1 MKEILNV
8 RVDEELKNEID
19 RISKEE
25 GITPSEYARS
35 ILYDYLGYD
44 EKTKTFW
51 VQEGEPIVINVSDIS
66 NIKKELPQLALLLF
80 ANLYSTGYYSEKNLE
95 IAKGF
100 LENLTKNDMLSNELR
115 FEFLKVL
122 TDINRVLAIG
132 IQNTPVYFLSPD
144 NMYTLDFDLLFDE
157 VYDIINRDYSDAK

>member
-1 MKEILNV
+1 MKQILNV
-8 RVDEELKNEID
+8 RIDQEPKDEID
-19 RISKEE
+19 RISEE
-25 GITPSEYARS
+25 KGITPSEYARR
-35 ILYDYLGYD
+35 ILYIFLNYD
-44 EKTKTFW
+44 EETKTFS
-51 VQEGEPIVINVSDIS
+51 VPAAEPIVKKIPEFS
-66 NIKKELPQLALLLF
+66 NIKKELPLLALFLF
-80 ANLYSTGYYSEKNLE
+80 ANSYSDLFYTEQNLE
-95 IAKGF
+95 SAKGF